1 MKKYIYLSA
10 FALVGLLSAC
20 NDDYVDKFDIDY
32 EPTDVKNIN
41 YTLTATDYASI
52 ASNSTNQ
59 ELALAK
65 DPEGRTGVIALNA
78 VGTNKYFTDA
88 APADEYIPAL
98 LASKYP
104 NADLGS
110 KFNITYNNFV
120 SPSAYLAELNDIK
133 SYTLTSENYDEVWG
147 STVKAYYLSPNS
159 ISKLPEIL
167 SSSVEDAEAGDLYVV
182 NYAYSTTEPSIG
194 GGGGQ
199 DVEPTWQQ
207 VQPLARAL
215 GASFNYVNVGP
226 IDLSEF
232 KGQTVNIGIRYTS
245 TTSAA
250 ATYEF
255 QNFKAGSVPYTNVL
269 LYAEQEDGTFKKIQR
284 KSEFKGEGK
293 YVIAALWSD
302 GKVYPFGR
310 IAGDKGYGYVTP
322 APIAEENGVIAA
334 ADAADHVVTLAAGTT
349 EGTFTIQNA
358 IGKYFYNSANSS
370 GSYYNSF
377 NVSDEI
383 GESGYEWTIENV
395 NSSND
400 QFIITNTLSANLI
413 HCTIY
418 KGTIEFGNWPVSKTA
433 GNEYVSNTLINDE
446 GGFSVYDIDLGG
458 MTTAL
463 WNNNN
468 YGWVATAYIS
478 STKERFATES
488 YLVSPA
494 FDIAED
500 AIAPYFT
507 LDETFR
513 FDGAEAI
520 TYWVSTDYNT
530 VGAGTRAETQVAST
544 DAVLYQFDGEHWKE
558 YKNSDANIAVFG
570 PAEYEALGSTTVSNP
585 DYVMPVYLSKVYP
598 YAEVGT
604 KAAVIY
610 NTSKGIVAK
619 EFSLNEL
626 KEWIAT
632 PTYTTETTTFSVDAD
647 GISANLSVYI
657 DDTLTDGSD
666 GGFTAQNVKLGDG
679 MTFVWRTDAIY
690 GWRASGYAN
699 KTNNET
705 EAWIVSPSMNF
716 KKAVQ
721 PLLSFD
727 EAYNYLNGASP
738 TNYFG
743 ILISTDYNG
752 DVTTCTWSD
761 LTSSVQAWS
770 NGSWDYVNSGQI
782 DLTPYIGGRAVIA
795 FRYRSDASAAAT
807 WEVKNVK
814 VVEASYVGN

>member
-32 EPTDVKNIN
+32 KPTDVKNIN

-59 ELALAK
+59 EIALAK
-65 DPEGRTGVIALNA
+65 DPEGKTGVIALNA
-78 VGTNKYFTDA
+78 VGTDKYFTDA

-120 SPSAYLAELNDIK
+120 SPSAYLSELNDIK
-133 SYTLTSENYDEVWG
+133 SYTLTSDDYAVVWG
-147 STVKAYYLSPNS
+147 SAVKAYYLSPNS
-159 ISKLPEIL
+159 INKLPDIL

-194 GGGGQ
+194 GGGGE

-215 GASFNYVNVGP
+215 GSYFNYVNVGP

-232 KGQTVNIGIRYTS
+232 KGHTVNVGIRYTS
-245 TTSAA
+245 TTTAA
-250 ATYEF
+250 ATYEV

-269 LYAEQEDGTFKKIQR
+269 LYAEQEDGSFKKVQR
-284 KSEFKGEGK
+284 KAEFNGAGK
-293 YVIAALWSD
+293 YVIAALWTD

-310 IAGDKGYGYVTP
+310 IADDKGYGYVTP

-488 YLVSPA
+488 
-494 FDIAED
+494 
-500 AIAPYFT
+500 
-507 LDETFR
+507 
-513 FDGAEAI
+513 
-520 TYWVSTDYNT
+520 
-530 VGAGTRAETQVAST
+530 
-544 DAVLYQFDGEHWKE
+544 
-558 YKNSDANIAVFG
+558 
-570 PAEYEALGSTTVSNP
+570 
-585 DYVMPVYLSKVYP
+585 
-598 YAEVGT
+598 
-604 KAAVIY
+604 
-610 NTSKGIVAK
+610 
-619 EFSLNEL
+619 
-626 KEWIAT
+626 
-632 PTYTTETTTFSVDAD
+632 
-647 GISANLSVYI
+647 
-657 DDTLTDGSD
+657 
-666 GGFTAQNVKLGDG
+666 
-679 MTFVWRTDAIY
+679 
-690 GWRASGYAN
+690 
-699 KTNNET
+699 
-705 EAWIVSPSMNF
+705 
-716 KKAVQ
+716 
-721 PLLSFD
+721 
-727 EAYNYLNGASP
+727 
-738 TNYFG
+738 
-743 ILISTDYNG
+743 
-752 DVTTCTWSD
+752 
-761 LTSSVQAWS
+761 
-770 NGSWDYVNSGQI
+770 
-782 DLTPYIGGRAVIA
+782 
-795 FRYRSDASAAAT
+795 
-807 WEVKNVK
+807 
-814 VVEASYVGN
+814 